1 MTKKILGNVSLLVGA
16 FLMLLASVWGSI
28 TLANGNYRR
37 VLLEALVCVAIADI
51 ICIYQFVMRG
61 GLARWIAALITLPS
75 FLIVP
80 DAIRR
85 LSR

>member
-1 MTKKILGNVSLLVGA
+1 
-16 FLMLLASVWGSI
+16 
-28 TLANGNYRR
+28 
-37 VLLEALVCVAIADI
+37 LLEALVCVAIADI
-51 ICIYQFVMRG
+51 ICIYQFVIRR